1 MKLDNRQLEL
11 IRNSLK
17 EFEYIKTEIN
27 YLIEKG
33 RNLENI
39 LDYLRH
45 INEIELTNCDLNNK
59 DFKYIDFIYGN
70 INASVIKDKNKGL
83 RVQEGIEIYDTEIQD
98 YLIDD
103 WLSIKEWE
111 NILEKGEY

>member
-33 RNLENI
+33 RHLENI
-39 LDYLRH
+39 LDYL
-45 INEIELTNCDLNNK
+45 LFLP
-59 DFKYIDFIYGN
+59 
-70 INASVIKDKNKGL
+70 L
-83 RVQEGIEIYDTEIQD
+83 
-98 YLIDD
+98 L
-103 WLSIKEWE
+103 
-111 NILEKGEY
+111 

>member
-17 EFEYIKTEIN
+17 DFEYIKTEIN

-45 INEIELTNCDLNNK
+45 INEIEIVHYDLDNE
-59 DFKYIDFIYGN
+59 DFRYIDFNYGSIDN
-70 INASVIKDKNKGL
+70 SVIEDKKGL
-83 RVQEGIEIYDTEIQD
+83 RVQNTIEIYDKELQE
-98 YLIDD
+98 YLIED
-103 WLSIKEWE
+103 WLSPQEWE